1 MRLLLVE
8 DNARLLSLTRDALG
22 RAGFD
27 TDGVTTAADAEAA
40 LRSIAYSAVVLDLGL
55 PDRDGLVLLKKLRA
69 AGNTLPI
76 LVLTARG
83 GVEDRV
89 RGLDAGADDYLV
101 KPFAQEELQ
110 ARIRVLLRR
119 PGGLLGQALELGKLR
134 LDTVSREVTIGG
146 APHALSPREMTVL
159 EILLRRAGHVVP
171 KSILEDHLF
180 GLSADVG
187 SNAVEVY
194 VHRLRK
200 QLTEATAD
208 VEVHTIRGIGYLLSG
223 PMASRQAGEGPSRA
237 DGGPSR
243 NADHDGPGHAD
254 EGPSR
259 HADEGRHPRLPSGR
273 VGAVVDA
280 DLRRH
285 DGTDLRRHDGGDGR
299 RHDGGDGRRHDEGD
313 GRRHGEADLPPHD
326 GAVAGRN
333 DEDPAR

>member
-69 AGNTLPI
+69 AGNALPI

-208 VEVHTIRGIGYLLSG
+208 VEIHTIRGIGYLLSG
-223 PMASRQAGEGPSRA
+223 PMAPRQAGEGPSRA

-259 HADEGRHPRLPSGR
+259 HADEGPSRHADEGRHPSLPSGR

-299 RHDGGDGRRHDEGD
+299 RH
-313 GRRHGEADLPPHD
+313 GEADLPPHD
-326 GAVAGRN
+326 GAVAGRH

>member
-8 DNARLLSLTRDALG
+8 DNARLMTLTRDALG

-40 LRSIAYSAVVLDLGL
+40 LHAVTYSAMVLDLGL
-55 PDRDGLVLLKKLRA
+55 PDRDGLVVLRKVRA
-69 AGNTLPI
+69 AGNALPI
-76 LVLTARG
+76 LILTARG

-119 PGGLLGQALELGKLR
+119 PGGLLGRALELGRLR

-146 APHALSPREMTVL
+146 APQSLSPREITVL
-159 EILLRRAGHVVP
+159 EILLRRAGRVVP
-171 KSILEDHLF
+171 KTLLEDHLF

-200 QLTEATAD
+200 QLTEAHAD
-208 VEVHTIRGIGYLLSG
+208 VEIHTIRGIGYLVSG
-223 PMASRQAGEGPSRA
+223 PSPPRRA
-237 DGGPSR
+237 D
-243 NADHDGPGHAD
+243 DGSAQ
-254 EGPSR
+254 
-259 HADEGRHPRLPSGR
+259 
-273 VGAVVDA
+273 
-280 DLRRH
+280 
-285 DGTDLRRHDGGDGR
+285 
-299 RHDGGDGRRHDEGD
+299 
-313 GRRHGEADLPPHD
+313 
-326 GAVAGRN
+326 
-333 DEDPAR
+333 